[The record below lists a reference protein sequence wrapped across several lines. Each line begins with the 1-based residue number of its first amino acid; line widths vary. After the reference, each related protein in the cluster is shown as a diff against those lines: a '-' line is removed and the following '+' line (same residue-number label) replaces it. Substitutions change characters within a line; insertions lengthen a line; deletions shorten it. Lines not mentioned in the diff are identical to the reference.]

1 MTTDK
6 STKSKVDKHT
16 IDNNN
21 ANYNCILITD
31 ETRTKYM
38 AKPVKKWKKR
48 FLNSKNYGSA
58 LNLSSIF
65 FFFGFTWWLDSY
77 SVEFLFVCS
86 STFLVC
92 MYVIY
97 KMMCNGWM
105 NLLNIQK
112 KYLLDTIIL
121 WYKKK
126 CSYADSHDSR
136 RCCCFHDIMMSQ
148 MSLKNFFFFTH
159 TNTLNAE
166 RSFLVSQFFFVV
178 SSSFIHS
185 SNLIS

>member
-1 MTTDK
+1 MNEWP
-6 STKSKVDKHT
+6 TKTES
-16 IDNNN
+16 I
-21 ANYNCILITD
+21 
-31 ETRTKYM
+31 TKYQFKII
-38 AKPVKKWKKR
+38 ANRWPVKKWKKR

-65 FFFGFTWWLDSY
+65 FFLWVYLMIRLIFSIFS
-77 SVEFLFVCS
+77 VCS

-112 KYLLDTIIL
+112 KIFTRHNNPMI
-121 WYKKK
+121 YKKK

-148 MSLKNFFFFTH
+148 MSSKNLKKNLKNFSLLRYCFFCPFFFCC
-159 TNTLNAE
+159 
-166 RSFLVSQFFFVV
+166 
-178 SSSFIHS
+178 FIGLHE
-185 SNLIS
+185 IFW